1 MLPSPR
7 GPGLLDSY
15 CPDRVALASNDQGQS
30 GFYETALALRR
41 VFFPPTSDFTR
52 SYAASAPTLLT
63 TLPGRRAMGRDAATS
78 QRAGSRSLSS
88 PRAQRAGLDD
98 AAREVA
104 DLAALGKEKTKL
116 EEAT

>member
-15 CPDRVALASNDQGQS
+15 CPDRVALASNDQGQP

-88 PRAQRAGLDD
+88 PRAQRAGPDD

-116 EEAT
+116 EKAT